1 MAEAQK
7 SKRGEM
13 MKKFLARTLMLIG
26 AWVVVMAIVGVITTL
41 MSQESLPERIVLEID
56 FEREFAE
63 YIPADPLASVLMERT
78 ASVRDIVD
86 ALHQAASDERIL
98 ALVARA
104 GNTRM
109 GLAEIQEVR
118 DAVSTFRESGK
129 PTIAYA
135 ETFGEFGPGNG
146 AYYLATAFDR
156 IYLQP
161 SGDIGLTGLMAEST
175 FVSGTLE
182 KLGLSPRM
190 DHRYEYKNALNMF
203 TEKKY
208 TQPHREAL
216 LQIIESQFGQIV
228 QGIAAGRGLE
238 VEAVRTLVDRGP
250 FLGAQALTE
259 NLVDG
264 LAYRDEVRAGI
275 DTDLGE
281 EAERVGLFTYLR
293 QMGRPHSAGEAIALI
308 YGVGGVQRGKSEYS
322 AALSGPTMG
331 ADSVSAAFRDAVQDD
346 TVRAILFRVDS
357 PGGSYVA
364 SDTIWRE
371 TVRAKAAGKPVIVSM
386 GNVAGSG
393 GYFVAAAAD
402 KIVAQPGTITGS
414 IGVFGGKLLTAELME
429 KIGISSDEVHTSTN
443 ATMWSSALDY
453 TPQQWRRIT
462 AWLDHVYEDF
472 THKVAQGRGLTQ
484 GEVHAV
490 AKGRIWTGEDAKDIG
505 LIDELGGFPL
515 ALSLAKQAAGIAAD
529 TPVQLKL
536 FPAQKTLLET
546 VLSHLQ
552 GREDAA
558 ASPTAAALRQVMQA
572 VRPVIQMGQRLG
584 LWSEPGVL
592 TMPYWE
598 TAW

>member
-1 MAEAQK
+1 
-7 SKRGEM
+7 

-63 YIPADPLASVLMERT
+63 YIPTDPLASVLMEQT

-86 ALHQAASDERIL
+86 ALQQAATDERVL
-98 ALVARA
+98 ALVART
-104 GNTRM
+104 GTPRM

-118 DAVSTFRESGK
+118 DAVMAFRNSGK
-129 PTIAYA
+129 PAIAYA

-146 AYYLATAFDR
+146 AYYLAAAFDR

-161 SGDIGLTGLMAEST
+161 SGDIGLTGLMAESA

-208 TQPHREAL
+208 TQPHREAI

-228 QGIAAGRGLE
+228 QGIAAGRDLE
-238 VEAVRTLVDRGP
+238 ADVVRTLVDRGP
-250 FLGAQALTE
+250 FLGKQALAE

-264 LAYRDEVRAGI
+264 LAYRDEVRAII
-275 DTDLGE
+275 DDDLGE
-281 EAERVGLFTYLR
+281 EVERVSLFTYLR
-293 QMGRPHSAGEAIALI
+293 QMGRPHNEGEAIALI
-308 YGVGGVQRGKSEYS
+308 YGVGGVHRGKSEYS

-331 ADSVSAAFRDAVQDD
+331 SDSVSAAFRSAVQDD
-346 TVRAILFRVDS
+346 TVKAILFRVDS

-371 TVRAKAAGKPVIVSM
+371 TVRAKEAGKPVIVSM

-414 IGVFGGKLLTAELME
+414 IGVVGGKMLTAELME

-443 ATMWSSALDY
+443 ATMWSSSLDY
-453 TPQQWRRIT
+453 TPQQWQRIT
-462 AWLDHVYEDF
+462 TWLDHVYADF
-472 THKVAQGRGLTQ
+472 TQKVAQGRGLTQ
-484 GEVHAV
+484 EQVHAV

-505 LIDELGGFPL
+505 LVDELGGFPT
-515 ALSLAKQAAGIAAD
+515 ALRLAKQAAGIEAD
-529 TPVQLKL
+529 APVQVKL
-536 FPAQKTLLET
+536 FPEQKTLVDT
-546 VLSHLQ
+546 VLARLQ

-558 ASPTAAALRQVMQA
+558 AEASPTAVALRQVMQA

-592 TMPYWE
+592 TMPHWE

>member
-1 MAEAQK
+1 
-7 SKRGEM
+7 

-63 YIPADPLASVLMERT
+63 YIPTDPLASVLMEQT
-78 ASVRDIVD
+78 VSVRDIVD
-86 ALHQAASDERIL
+86 ALQQAATDERVL
-98 ALVARA
+98 ALVART
-104 GNTRM
+104 GTPRM

-118 DAVSTFRESGK
+118 DAVMAFRNSGK
-129 PTIAYA
+129 PTVAYA

-146 AYYLATAFDR
+146 AYYLAAAFDR

-161 SGDIGLTGLMAEST
+161 SGDIGLTGLMAESA

-208 TQPHREAL
+208 TQPHREAI

-228 QGIAAGRGLE
+228 QGIAAGRDLE
-238 VEAVRTLVDRGP
+238 ADVVRTLVDRGP
-250 FLGAQALTE
+250 FLGKQALAE

-264 LAYRDEVRAGI
+264 LAYRDEVQAII
-275 DTDLGE
+275 DDDLGE
-281 EAERVGLFTYLR
+281 EAERVSLFTYLR
-293 QMGRPHSAGEAIALI
+293 QMGRPYGEGEAIALI
-308 YGVGGVQRGKSEYS
+308 YGVGGVHRGKSEYS

-331 ADSVSAAFRDAVQDD
+331 SDSVSAAFRSAVQDD
-346 TVRAILFRVDS
+346 TVKAILFRVDS

-371 TVRAKAAGKPVIVSM
+371 TVRAKEAGKPVIVSM

-414 IGVFGGKLLTAELME
+414 IGVVGGKMLTAELME

-443 ATMWSSALDY
+443 ATMWSSSLDY
-453 TPQQWRRIT
+453 TPQQWQRIT
-462 AWLDHVYEDF
+462 VWLDHVYADF
-472 THKVAQGRGLTQ
+472 TQKVAEGRGLTQ
-484 GEVHAV
+484 EQVHAV
-490 AKGRIWTGEDAKDIG
+490 AKGRIWTGEDAKGIG
-505 LIDELGGFPL
+505 LVDELGGFPV
-515 ALSLAKQAAGIAAD
+515 ALRLAKQAAEIEED
-529 TPVQLKL
+529 VPVQVKL
-536 FPAQKTLLET
+536 FPEQKTLVDT
-546 VLSHLQ
+546 VLSRLQ

-558 ASPTAAALRQVMQA
+558 ASPTTVALRQVMQA

-592 TMPYWE
+592 TMPHWE

>member
-1 MAEAQK
+1 
-7 SKRGEM
+7 

-63 YIPADPLASVLMERT
+63 YIPTDPLASVLMEQT
-78 ASVRDIVD
+78 VSVRDIVD
-86 ALHQAASDERIL
+86 ALQQAATDERVL
-98 ALVARA
+98 ALVART
-104 GNTRM
+104 GTPRM

-118 DAVSTFRESGK
+118 DAVMAFRNSGK
-129 PTIAYA
+129 PAIAYA

-146 AYYLATAFDR
+146 AYYLAAAFDR

-161 SGDIGLTGLMAEST
+161 SGDIGLTGLMAESA

-208 TQPHREAL
+208 TQPHREAI

-228 QGIAAGRGLE
+228 QGIAAGRDLE
-238 VEAVRTLVDRGP
+238 ADVVRTLVDRGP
-250 FLGAQALTE
+250 FLGKQALAE

-264 LAYRDEVRAGI
+264 LAYRDEVQAI
-275 DTDLGE
+275 IEDDLGE
-281 EAERVGLFTYLR
+281 EAERVSLFTYLR
-293 QMGRPHSAGEAIALI
+293 QMGRPHNEGEAIALI
-308 YGVGGVQRGKSEYS
+308 YGVGGVHRGKSEYS

-331 ADSVSAAFRDAVQDD
+331 SDSVSAAFRSAVQDD
-346 TVRAILFRVDS
+346 TVKAILFRVDS

-371 TVRAKAAGKPVIVSM
+371 TVRAKEAGKPVIVSM

-414 IGVFGGKLLTAELME
+414 IGVVGGKMLTAELME

-443 ATMWSSALDY
+443 ATMWSSSLDY
-453 TPQQWRRIT
+453 TPQQWQRIT
-462 AWLDHVYEDF
+462 TWLDHVYADF
-472 THKVAQGRGLTQ
+472 TQKVAQGRGLTQ
-484 GEVHAV
+484 EQVHAV

-505 LIDELGGFPL
+505 LVDELGGFPT
-515 ALSLAKQAAGIAAD
+515 ALRLAKQAAGIEAD
-529 TPVQLKL
+529 APVQVKL
-536 FPAQKTLLET
+536 FPEQKTLVDTL
-546 VLSHLQ
+546 LARLQ

-558 ASPTAAALRQVMQA
+558 AEASPTAVALRQVMQA

-592 TMPYWE
+592 TMPHWE

>member
-1 MAEAQK
+1 
-7 SKRGEM
+7 

-26 AWVVVMAIVGVITTL
+26 AWVVVMAIVGAIATL
-41 MSQESLPERIVLEID
+41 LSQEELPERIVLEID

-63 YIPADPLASVLMERT
+63 YIPTDPLAGILMEQT
-78 ASVRDIVD
+78 VSVRDIVD
-86 ALHQAASDERIL
+86 ALHQAATDERVL
-98 ALVARA
+98 ALVART
-104 GNTRM
+104 GTPQM
-109 GLAEIQEVR
+109 GLAEIQEIR
-118 DAVSTFRESGK
+118 DAVLAFRNSGK
-129 PTIAYA
+129 PAIAYA

-161 SGDIGLTGLMAEST
+161 SGDIGLTGLMAESA

-182 KLGLSPRM
+182 KLGLRPRM

-208 TQPHREAL
+208 TQPHREAI

-228 QGIAAGRGLE
+228 QGIAAGRNLE

-250 FLGAQALTE
+250 FLGAQALAE

-264 LAYRDEVRAGI
+264 LAYRDEVRALI
-275 DTDLGE
+275 DADLGE
-281 EAERVGLFTYLR
+281 EAEMVGLFPYLR
-293 QMGRPHSAGEAIALI
+293 QMGRPHNEGEAIALI
-308 YGVGGVQRGKSEYS
+308 YGVGGVHRGKSEYS

-331 ADSVSAAFRDAVQDD
+331 SDSVSAAFRSAVQDD
-346 TVRAILFRVDS
+346 TVKAILFRVDS

-371 TVRAKAAGKPVIVSM
+371 TVRAKEAGKPVIVSM

-414 IGVFGGKLLTAELME
+414 IGVVGGKMLTAELME

-443 ATMWSSALDY
+443 ATMWSSSLDY
-453 TPQQWRRIT
+453 TPQQWQQIT
-462 AWLDHVYEDF
+462 AWLDHVYVDF
-472 THKVAQGRGLTQ
+472 TQKVAQGRGLTQ
-484 GEVHAV
+484 EQVHAV

-505 LIDELGGFPL
+505 LVDELGGFPV
-515 ALSLAKQAAGIAAD
+515 ALHLAKQAAGIEEDA
-529 TPVQLKL
+529 PVQVKL
-536 FPAQKTLLET
+536 FPEQRTLVDT
-546 VLSHLQ
+546 VLSRLQ
-552 GREDAA
+552 GREEAA
-558 ASPTAAALRQVMQA
+558 ASPTAVALRRVMQA
-572 VRPVIQMGQRLG
+572 VQPVIEMGQRLG

-592 TMPYWE
+592 TMPHWE
-598 TAW
+598 TTW

>member
-1 MAEAQK
+1 
-7 SKRGEM
+7 

-26 AWVVVMAIVGVITTL
+26 AWVVVMAIVGAIATL
-41 MSQESLPERIVLEID
+41 MSQEDLPERIVLEID

-63 YIPADPLASVLMERT
+63 YIPTDPLASVLMEQT
-78 ASVRDIVD
+78 VSVRDIVD
-86 ALHQAASDERIL
+86 ALHQATTDERVL
-98 ALVARA
+98 ALVART
-104 GNTRM
+104 GTPRM

-118 DAVSTFRESGK
+118 DAILAFRNSGK
-129 PTIAYA
+129 PAIAYA

-146 AYYLATAFDR
+146 AYYLAAAFDR

-161 SGDIGLTGLMAEST
+161 SGDIGLTGLMAESA

-182 KLGLSPRM
+182 KLGISPRM

-208 TQPHREAL
+208 TQPHREAT

-228 QGIAAGRGLE
+228 QGVAAGRGLE
-238 VEAVRTLVDRGP
+238 ADAVRTLVDRGP
-250 FLGAQALTE
+250 FLGKQALAE

-264 LAYRDEVRAGI
+264 LAYRDEVQAVI
-275 DTDLGE
+275 DDDLGE
-281 EAERVGLFTYLR
+281 EAERVSLFTYLR
-293 QMGRPHSAGEAIALI
+293 QTGRPHNEGEAIALI
-308 YGVGGVQRGKSEYS
+308 YGVGGVHRGKSEYS

-331 ADSVSAAFRDAVQDD
+331 ADSVSAAFRSAVQDD
-346 TVRAILFRVDS
+346 TVKAILFRVDS

-371 TVRAKAAGKPVIVSM
+371 TVRAKEAGKPVIVSM

-393 GYFVAAAAD
+393 GYFVAMAAD

-414 IGVFGGKLLTAELME
+414 IGVVGGKMLTAELME

-443 ATMWSSALDY
+443 ATMWSSSLDY
-453 TPQQWRRIT
+453 TPQQWQRIT
-462 AWLDHVYEDF
+462 TWLDHVYADF
-472 THKVAQGRGLTQ
+472 TQKVAQGRELTQ
-484 GEVHAV
+484 EQVHAV
-490 AKGRIWTGEDAKDIG
+490 AKGRIWTGKDAKDIG
-505 LIDELGGFPL
+505 LVDELGGFPV
-515 ALSLAKQAAGIAAD
+515 ALRLAKQAAGIEEDA
-529 TPVQLKL
+529 PVQVKL
-536 FPAQKTLLET
+536 FPEQKTLIDT
-546 VLSHLQ
+546 VLSRLQ
-552 GREDAA
+552 GREDATA
-558 ASPTAAALRQVMQA
+558 EASPTAVALRQVMQA

-592 TMPYWE
+592 TMPHWE

>member
-1 MAEAQK
+1 
-7 SKRGEM
+7 

-26 AWVVVMAIVGVITTL
+26 AWVVVMAIVGAIATL
-41 MSQESLPERIVLEID
+41 MTQEELPERIVLEID

-63 YIPADPLASVLMERT
+63 YIPTDPLAGILMEQT
-78 ASVRDIVD
+78 VSVRDIVD
-86 ALHQAASDERIL
+86 ALHQAATDERVL
-98 ALVARA
+98 ALVART
-104 GNTRM
+104 GTPRM

-118 DAVSTFRESGK
+118 DAVMAFRNSGK
-129 PTIAYA
+129 PAVAYA

-146 AYYLATAFDR
+146 AYYLAAAFDR

-161 SGDIGLTGLMAEST
+161 SGDIGLTGLMAESA

-208 TQPHREAL
+208 TQPHREAI

-228 QGIAAGRGLE
+228 QGIAAGRSLE
-238 VEAVRTLVDRGP
+238 AAAVRALVDRGP
-250 FLGAQALTE
+250 FLGAQALAE

-264 LAYRDEVRAGI
+264 LAYRDEVQAII
-275 DTDLGE
+275 DNDLGE
-281 EAERVGLFTYLR
+281 EAEHVSVFTYLR
-293 QMGRPHSAGEAIALI
+293 QMGRPHNEGEAIALI
-308 YGVGGVQRGKSEYS
+308 YGVGGVHRGKSEYS

-331 ADSVSAAFRDAVQDD
+331 SDSVSAAFRSAVQDD
-346 TVRAILFRVDS
+346 TVKAILFRVDS

-371 TVRAKAAGKPVIVSM
+371 TVRAKEAGKPVIVSM

-414 IGVFGGKLLTAELME
+414 IGVVGGKMLTAELME

-443 ATMWSSALDY
+443 ATMWSSSLDY
-453 TPQQWRRIT
+453 TPRQWQLIT
-462 AWLDHVYEDF
+462 TWLDHVYADF
-472 THKVAQGRGLTQ
+472 TQKVAQGRGLTQ
-484 GEVHAV
+484 EQVHAV

-505 LIDELGGFPL
+505 LVDELGGFPA
-515 ALSLAKQAAGIAAD
+515 ALRLAKQAAGIAEDA
-529 TPVQLKL
+529 PVQVKL
-536 FPAQKTLLET
+536 FPEQQTLVDTLL
-546 VLSHLQ
+546 SRLQ
-552 GREDAA
+552 GREEAA
-558 ASPTAAALRQVMQA
+558 ASPTTVALRQVMQA
-572 VRPVIQMGQRLG
+572 VQPVIRMGQRLG

-598 TAW
+598 TAR

>member
-1 MAEAQK
+1 
-7 SKRGEM
+7 

-26 AWVVVMAIVGVITTL
+26 AWVVVMAIVGAITTL

-63 YIPADPLASVLMERT
+63 YVPDDPLASILMEQT
-78 ASVRDIVD
+78 TSARDIVD
-86 ALHQAASDERIL
+86 ALQQAATDERVL

-104 GNTRM
+104 GTPRM

-118 DAVSTFRESGK
+118 DAVLAFRESGK

-146 AYYLATAFDR
+146 AYYLAAAFDR

-161 SGDIGLTGLMAEST
+161 SGDIGLTGLMAESS

-182 KLGLSPRM
+182 KLGIAPRM

-208 TQPHREAL
+208 TQPHREAI
-216 LQIIESQFGQIV
+216 LQIIESQFGQVV
-228 QGIAAGRGLE
+228 QGIAVGRGLE
-238 VEAVRTLVDRGP
+238 VDAVRALVDRGP
-250 FLGAQALTE
+250 FLGDQALTE

-264 LAYRDEVRAGI
+264 LAYRDEVQAVI
-275 DTDLGE
+275 EATIGE
-281 EAERVGLFTYLR
+281 EAERVGLFSYLR
-293 QMGRPHSAGEAIALI
+293 QMGRPHNEGETIALI
-308 YGVGGVQRGKSEYS
+308 YGVGGVQRGKSEYG

-331 ADSVSAAFRDAVQDD
+331 SDSVSAAFRDAVQDD
-346 TVRAILFRVDS
+346 AVKAILFRVDS

-371 TVRAKAAGKPVIVSM
+371 TVRAKEAGKPVIVSM

-414 IGVFGGKLLTAELME
+414 IGVLGGKMLTAELME
-429 KIGISSDEVHTSTN
+429 KIGISSDEVHTSAN
-443 ATMWSSALDY
+443 ATIWSSSLDY
-453 TPQQWRRIT
+453 TPQQWERIT
-462 AWLDHVYEDF
+462 TWLDHVYADF
-472 THKVAQGRGLTQ
+472 TQKVAEGRGLTQ
-484 GEVHAV
+484 EQVHAV
-490 AKGRIWTGEDAKDIG
+490 AKGRIWTGEDAKGIG
-505 LIDELGGFPL
+505 LVDELGGFPV
-515 ALSLAKQAAGIAAD
+515 ALRLAKQAAGIEED
-529 TPVQLKL
+529 VPVQVKL
-536 FPAQKTLLET
+536 FPEQKTLVET
-546 VLSHLQ
+546 VLARLQ

-558 ASPTAAALRQVMQA
+558 ASPTAVALRQVMQA

-592 TMPYWE
+592 TMPHWE

>member
-1 MAEAQK
+1 
-7 SKRGEM
+7 

-26 AWVVVMAIVGVITTL
+26 AWVVVMAIVGAITTL

-63 YIPADPLASVLMERT
+63 YVPDDPLASILMEQT
-78 ASVRDIVD
+78 ASARDIVD
-86 ALHQAASDERIL
+86 ALQQAATDERVL

-104 GNTRM
+104 GTPRM

-118 DAVSTFRESGK
+118 DAVLAFRESGK

-146 AYYLATAFDR
+146 AYYLAAAFDR

-161 SGDIGLTGLMAEST
+161 SGDIGLTGLMAESS

-182 KLGLSPRM
+182 KLGIAPRM

-208 TQPHREAL
+208 TQPHREAI
-216 LQIIESQFGQIV
+216 LQIIESQFGQVV
-228 QGIAAGRGLE
+228 QGIAVGRGLE
-238 VEAVRTLVDRGP
+238 VDAVRALVDRGP
-250 FLGAQALTE
+250 FLGDQALTE

-264 LAYRDEVRAGI
+264 LAYRDEVQVVIEA
-275 DTDLGE
+275 TLGE
-281 EAERVGLFTYLR
+281 EAERVGLFSYLR
-293 QMGRPHSAGEAIALI
+293 QMGRPHNEGETIALI
-308 YGVGGVQRGKSEYS
+308 YGVGGVQRGKSEYG

-331 ADSVSAAFRDAVQDD
+331 SDSVSAAFRDAVQDD
-346 TVRAILFRVDS
+346 AVKAILFRVDS

-371 TVRAKAAGKPVIVSM
+371 TVRAKEAGKPVIVSM

-414 IGVFGGKLLTAELME
+414 IGVLGGKMLTAELME
-429 KIGISSDEVHTSTN
+429 KIGISSDEVHTSAN
-443 ATMWSSALDY
+443 ATMWSSSLDY
-453 TPQQWRRIT
+453 TPQQWERIT
-462 AWLDHVYEDF
+462 TWLDHVYADF
-472 THKVAQGRGLTQ
+472 TQKVAEGRGLTQ
-484 GEVHAV
+484 EQVHAV
-490 AKGRIWTGEDAKDIG
+490 AKGRIWTGEDARGIG
-505 LIDELGGFPL
+505 LVDELGGFPV
-515 ALSLAKQAAGIAAD
+515 ALRLAKQAAGIEED
-529 TPVQLKL
+529 VPVQVKL
-536 FPAQKTLLET
+536 FPEQKTLVET
-546 VLSHLQ
+546 VLARLQ

-558 ASPTAAALRQVMQA
+558 ASPTAVALRQVMQA

-592 TMPYWE
+592 TMPHWE

>member
-1 MAEAQK
+1 
-7 SKRGEM
+7 

-26 AWVVVMAIVGVITTL
+26 AWVVVMAIVGTVATL
-41 MSQESLPERIVLEID
+41 MSEESLPERIVLEID

-63 YIPADPLASVLMERT
+63 HIPTDPLAGILMEQT
-78 ASVRDIVD
+78 VSVRDIVD
-86 ALHQAASDERIL
+86 ALQRAAGDERVL
-98 ALVARA
+98 ALVART
-104 GNTRM
+104 GTPRM

-118 DAVSTFRESGK
+118 DAVLAFRNSGK
-129 PTIAYA
+129 PAVAYA

-146 AYYLATAFDR
+146 AYYLAAAFDR

-182 KLGLSPRM
+182 KLGISPRM

-216 LQIIESQFGQIV
+216 LQIIASQFGQIV

-238 VEAVRTLVDRGP
+238 VEAVRALVDRGP
-250 FLGAQALTE
+250 FLGRQALAE

-264 LAYRDEVRAGI
+264 LAYRDEVQDRI
-275 DTDLGE
+275 DDDLEG
-281 EAERVGLFTYLR
+281 EAERVNVFTYLR
-293 QMGRPHSAGEAIALI
+293 QIGRPHHEGEAIALI

-331 ADSVSAAFRDAVQDD
+331 ADSVSAAFRTAVQDD
-346 TVRAILFRVDS
+346 TVKAILFRVDS

-414 IGVFGGKLLTAELME
+414 IGVVGGKLLTSALMD
-429 KIGISSDEVHTSTN
+429 KLGISSDEVHTSTN
-443 ATMWSSALDY
+443 ATMWSSSLDY
-453 TPQQWRRIT
+453 TPQQWQQIT

-472 THKVAQGRGLTQ
+472 TQKVAQGRGLTQ
-484 GEVHAV
+484 EQVHAV
-490 AKGRIWTGEDAKDIG
+490 ARGRIWTGEDAKDIG
-505 LIDELGGFPL
+505 LVDELGGFPV
-515 ALSLAKQAAGIAAD
+515 ALRLAKQAAGIEAD
-529 TPVQLKL
+529 APVQVKL
-536 FPAQKTLLET
+536 FPEQKTLVDT
-546 VLSHLQ
+546 VLSRLQ
-552 GREDAA
+552 GREDTE
-558 ASPTAAALRQVMQA
+558 ASPTAVALRQVMQA
-572 VRPVIQMGQRLG
+572 VRPVAQMGQRLG

-592 TMPYWE
+592 TMPQWE

>member
-1 MAEAQK
+1 
-7 SKRGEM
+7 
-13 MKKFLARTLMLIG
+13 MKKFLGRTLMLIG
-26 AWVVVMAIVGVITTL
+26 AWVVVMAIVGAIATL

-63 YIPADPLASVLMERT
+63 YIPTDPLASVLMEQT
-78 ASVRDIVD
+78 VSVRDIVD
-86 ALHQAASDERIL
+86 ALQQAATDERVL

-104 GNTRM
+104 GTPRM

-118 DAVSTFRESGK
+118 DAAMTFRESGK

-146 AYYLATAFDR
+146 AYYLATAFER

-161 SGDIGLTGLMAEST
+161 SGDIGLTGLMAESA

-190 DHRYEYKNALNMF
+190 DHRHEYKNALNMF

-208 TQPHREAL
+208 TQPHREAI

-238 VEAVRTLVDRGP
+238 ADAVRSLVDRGP
-250 FLGAQALTE
+250 FLGAQALAE
-259 NLVDG
+259 NLIDG
-264 LAYRDEVRAGI
+264 LAYRDEVQAI
-275 DTDLGE
+275 IEDDLGE
-281 EAERVGLFTYLR
+281 GAERVGLLTYLR
-293 QMGRPHSAGEAIALI
+293 QMGRPHNEGEAIALI
-308 YGVGGVQRGKSEYS
+308 YGVGRVHRGKSEYS

-331 ADSVSAAFRDAVQDD
+331 ADSVSAAFRSAMQDD
-346 TVRAILFRVDS
+346 TVKAILFRVDS

-371 TVRAKAAGKPVIVSM
+371 TVQAKKAGKPVIVSM

-414 IGVFGGKLLTAELME
+414 IGVVGGKMLTAELME

-443 ATMWSSALDY
+443 ATLWSSALDY
-453 TPQQWRRIT
+453 TPQQWQRIT
-462 AWLDHVYEDF
+462 VWLDHVYADF
-472 THKVAQGRGLTQ
+472 TQKVAQGRGLTQ
-484 GEVHAV
+484 EQVHAV
-490 AKGRIWTGEDAKDIG
+490 AKGRIWTGEDARGIG
-505 LIDELGGFPL
+505 LVDELGGFPV
-515 ALSLAKQAAGIAAD
+515 ALRLAKQAVGIAAD
-529 TPVQLKL
+529 APVQVKL
-536 FPAQKTLLET
+536 FPEQKTLVET
-546 VLSHLQ
+546 VLSRLQ

-558 ASPTAAALRQVMQA
+558 ASPTAAALRQVMHS
-572 VRPVIQMGQRLG
+572 VRPVIQMGRRLG

-592 TMPYWE
+592 TMPHWE

>member
-1 MAEAQK
+1 
-7 SKRGEM
+7 

-26 AWVVVMAIVGVITTL
+26 AWVVVMAIVGAIATL

-63 YIPADPLASVLMERT
+63 YTPTDPLASVLMEQT
-78 ASVRDIVD
+78 VSVRDIVD
-86 ALHQAASDERIL
+86 ALQQAATDERVL
-98 ALVARA
+98 ALVART
-104 GNTRM
+104 GTPRM

-118 DAVSTFRESGK
+118 DAVRAFRKSGK
-129 PTIAYA
+129 PTVAYA

-146 AYYLATAFDR
+146 AYYLAAAFDR

-161 SGDIGLTGLMAEST
+161 SGDIGLTGLMAESA

-182 KLGLSPRM
+182 KLGISPRM

-208 TQPHREAL
+208 TQPHREAT

-238 VEAVRTLVDRGP
+238 VDAVRALVDRGP
-250 FLGAQALTE
+250 FLGAQALAE

-264 LAYRDEVRAGI
+264 LVYRDEVRAII
-275 DTDLGE
+275 DDLGE
-281 EAERVGLFTYLR
+281 EAERVSLFTYLR
-293 QMGRPHSAGEAIALI
+293 QMGRPHNEGEAIALI
-308 YGVGGVQRGKSEYS
+308 YGVGRVHRGKSEYS

-331 ADSVSAAFRDAVQDD
+331 SDSVSAAFRDAVQDD
-346 TVRAILFRVDS
+346 TVKAILFRVDS

-371 TVRAKAAGKPVIVSM
+371 TVQAKEAGKPVIVSM

-414 IGVFGGKLLTAELME
+414 IGVVGGKLLTSKLME
-429 KIGISSDEVHTSTN
+429 NLGISSDEVHTSTN
-443 ATMWSSALDY
+443 ATMWSSSLDY
-453 TPQQWRRIT
+453 TPQQWQRIT
-462 AWLDHVYEDF
+462 AWLDHVYVDF
-472 THKVAQGRGLTQ
+472 TQKVAQGRGLTQ
-484 GEVHAV
+484 EQVHAV
-490 AKGRIWTGEDAKDIG
+490 AKGRIWTGEDAKGIG
-505 LIDELGGFPL
+505 LVDELGGFPV
-515 ALSLAKQAAGIAAD
+515 ALRLAKQAAGIEAD
-529 TPVQLKL
+529 APVQIKL
-536 FPAQKTLLET
+536 FPEQKTLVET
-546 VLSHLQ
+546 VLSRLQ

-558 ASPTAAALRQVMQA
+558 AEVSPTAVALRQVMHT
-572 VRPVIQMGQRLG
+572 VRPAIQMGQRLG

-592 TMPYWE
+592 TMPHWE

>member
-1 MAEAQK
+1 
-7 SKRGEM
+7 

-26 AWVVVMAIVGVITTL
+26 AWVVIMAIVGAIATL
-41 MSQESLPERIVLEID
+41 MSQEGLPERIVLEID

-63 YIPADPLASVLMERT
+63 YIPTDPLASVLMEQT
-78 ASVRDIVD
+78 VSVRDIVD
-86 ALHQAASDERIL
+86 ALHQAATDERVL
-98 ALVARA
+98 ALVART
-104 GNTRM
+104 GTPRM

-118 DAVSTFRESGK
+118 DAVMAFRKSGK
-129 PTIAYA
+129 PTVAYA

-146 AYYLATAFDR
+146 AYYLAAAFDR

-161 SGDIGLTGLMAEST
+161 SGDIGLTGLMVESA

-216 LQIIESQFGQIV
+216 LRIIESQFGQIV
-228 QGIAAGRGLE
+228 RGIAAGRGLE
-238 VEAVRTLVDRGP
+238 ADVVRTLVDRGP
-250 FLGAQALTE
+250 FLGKQALAE

-264 LAYRDEVRAGI
+264 LAYRDEVQVVI
-275 DTDLGE
+275 DDDLGE
-281 EAERVGLFTYLR
+281 EAERVSLFTYLR
-293 QMGRPHSAGEAIALI
+293 QMGRPHNEGAAIALI
-308 YGVGGVQRGKSEYS
+308 YGVGGVHRGKSEYS

-331 ADSVSAAFRDAVQDD
+331 SDSVSAAFRSAVQDD
-346 TVRAILFRVDS
+346 TVKAILFRVDS

-371 TVRAKAAGKPVIVSM
+371 TVRAKEAGKPVIVSM

-393 GYFVAAAAD
+393 GYFVAVAAD

-414 IGVFGGKLLTAELME
+414 IGVVGGKMLTAELME

-443 ATMWSSALDY
+443 ATMWSSSLDY
-453 TPQQWRRIT
+453 TPQQWQRIT
-462 AWLDHVYEDF
+462 TWLDQVYADF
-472 THKVAQGRGLTQ
+472 TQKVAQGRGLTQ
-484 GEVHAV
+484 EQVHAV

-505 LIDELGGFPL
+505 LVDELGGFPTSLRL
-515 ALSLAKQAAGIAAD
+515 ARQAAGIEAD
-529 TPVQLKL
+529 APVQVKL
-536 FPAQKTLLET
+536 FPEQKTLVDT
-546 VLSHLQ
+546 VLARLQ

-558 ASPTAAALRQVMQA
+558 AEASPTAAALRQVMQA
-572 VRPVIQMGQRLG
+572 VRPVIRMGQRLG

>member
-1 MAEAQK
+1 
-7 SKRGEM
+7 
-13 MKKFLARTLMLIG
+13 MKKFLGRTLMLIG
-26 AWVVVMAIVGVITTL
+26 AWVVVMAIVGTIATL
-41 MSQESLPERIVLEID
+41 MSQEELPERIVLEID

-63 YIPADPLASVLMERT
+63 YVPTDPLASVLMEQT
-78 ASVRDIVD
+78 VSVRDIVD
-86 ALHQAASDERIL
+86 ALHQAATDERVL
-98 ALVARA
+98 ALVART
-104 GNTRM
+104 GTPRM

-118 DAVSTFRESGK
+118 DAVTAFRESGK
-129 PTIAYA
+129 PTVAYA

-161 SGDIGLTGLMAEST
+161 SGDIGLTGLTAEST

-182 KLGLSPRM
+182 KLGISPRM

-208 TQPHREAL
+208 TQPHREAT

-228 QGIAAGRGLE
+228 QGIAAGRALE
-238 VEAVRTLVDRGP
+238 VDAVRTLVDRGP
-250 FLGAQALTE
+250 FLGKQALAE

-264 LAYRDEVRAGI
+264 LAYRDEVQAVI
-275 DTDLGE
+275 NDDLGE
-281 EAERVGLFTYLR
+281 EAERVSVFAYLR
-293 QMGRPHSAGEAIALI
+293 RMGRPHNKGEAIALI
-308 YGVGGVQRGKSEYS
+308 YGVGGVHRGKSEYS

-331 ADSVSAAFRDAVQDD
+331 SDSVSAAFRDAVQDD
-346 TVRAILFRVDS
+346 TVKAILFRVDS

-371 TVRAKAAGKPVIVSM
+371 TVRAKEAGKPVIVSM

-414 IGVFGGKLLTAELME
+414 IGVVGGKMLTAELME
-429 KIGISSDEVHTSTN
+429 KIGLSSDEVHTSTN
-443 ATMWSSALDY
+443 ATMWSSSLDY
-453 TPQQWRRIT
+453 TPQQWQQIT
-462 AWLDHVYEDF
+462 TWLDHVYADF
-472 THKVAQGRGLTQ
+472 TQKVAQGRGLTQ
-484 GEVHAV
+484 EQVHAV

-505 LIDELGGFPL
+505 LVDELGGFPA
-515 ALSLAKQAAGIAAD
+515 ALRLAKQAAGIETDA
-529 TPVQLKL
+529 PVQVKL
-536 FPAQKTLLET
+536 FPEQKTLVDT
-546 VLSHLQ
+546 VLARLQ

-558 ASPTAAALRQVMQA
+558 AEASPTAAALRQVMQA

-592 TMPYWE
+592 TMPHWE

>member
-1 MAEAQK
+1 
-7 SKRGEM
+7 

-63 YIPADPLASVLMERT
+63 YVPTDPLASVLMEQT
-78 ASVRDIVD
+78 VSVRDIVD
-86 ALHQAASDERIL
+86 ALQQAATDERVL
-98 ALVARA
+98 ALVART
-104 GNTRM
+104 GTPRM

-118 DAVSTFRESGK
+118 DAVMAFRNSGK
-129 PTIAYA
+129 PAIAYA

-161 SGDIGLTGLMAEST
+161 SGDIGLTGLMAESA

-208 TQPHREAL
+208 TQPHREAI

-228 QGIAAGRGLE
+228 QGIAAGRDLE
-238 VEAVRTLVDRGP
+238 ADVVRTLVDRGP
-250 FLGAQALTE
+250 FLGKQALAE

-264 LAYRDEVRAGI
+264 LAYRDEVQAII
-275 DTDLGE
+275 DDDLGE
-281 EAERVGLFTYLR
+281 EAERVSLFTYLR
-293 QMGRPHSAGEAIALI
+293 QMGRPHNEGEAIALI
-308 YGVGGVQRGKSEYS
+308 YGVGGVHRGKSEYS

-331 ADSVSAAFRDAVQDD
+331 SDSVAAAFRSAVQDD
-346 TVRAILFRVDS
+346 TVKAILFRVDS

-371 TVRAKAAGKPVIVSM
+371 TVRAKEAGKPVIVSM

-414 IGVFGGKLLTAELME
+414 IGVVGGKMLTAELME

-443 ATMWSSALDY
+443 ATMWSSSLDY
-453 TPQQWRRIT
+453 TPQQWQRIT
-462 AWLDHVYEDF
+462 TWLDHVYADF
-472 THKVAQGRGLTQ
+472 TQKVAQGRGLTQ
-484 GEVHAV
+484 EQVHAV

-505 LIDELGGFPL
+505 LVDELGGFPIALRL
-515 ALSLAKQAAGIAAD
+515 ARQAAGIEAD
-529 TPVQLKL
+529 APVQVKL
-536 FPAQKTLLET
+536 FPEQKTLVDT
-546 VLSHLQ
+546 VLARLQ

-558 ASPTAAALRQVMQA
+558 AEASPTVVALRQVMQA

-592 TMPYWE
+592 TMPHWE

>member
-1 MAEAQK
+1 
-7 SKRGEM
+7 

-26 AWVVVMAIVGVITTL
+26 AWVVVMAIVGAIATL
-41 MSQESLPERIVLEID
+41 LSQEELPERIVLEID

-63 YIPADPLASVLMERT
+63 YIPTDPLAGILMEQT
-78 ASVRDIVD
+78 VSVRDIVD
-86 ALHQAASDERIL
+86 ALHQAATDERVM
-98 ALVARA
+98 ALVART
-104 GNTRM
+104 GTPQM
-109 GLAEIQEVR
+109 GLAEIQEIR
-118 DAVSTFRESGK
+118 DAVLAFRESGK
-129 PTIAYA
+129 PAIAYA

-161 SGDIGLTGLMAEST
+161 SGDIGLTGLMAESA

-208 TQPHREAL
+208 TQPHREAI

-228 QGIAAGRGLE
+228 QGIAAGRDLE

-250 FLGAQALTE
+250 FLGAQALAE

-264 LAYRDEVRAGI
+264 LAYRDEVRALI
-275 DTDLGE
+275 DADLGE
-281 EAERVGLFTYLR
+281 EAEMVGLFPYLR
-293 QMGRPHSAGEAIALI
+293 QMGRPHDEGEAIALI
-308 YGVGGVQRGKSEYS
+308 YGVGGVHRGKSEYS

-331 ADSVSAAFRDAVQDD
+331 SDSVSAAFRSAVQDD
-346 TVRAILFRVDS
+346 TVKAILFRVDS

-371 TVRAKAAGKPVIVSM
+371 TVRAKEAGKPVIVSM

-414 IGVFGGKLLTAELME
+414 IGVVGGKMLTAELME

-443 ATMWSSALDY
+443 ATMWSSSLDY
-453 TPQQWRRIT
+453 TPQQWQQIT
-462 AWLDHVYEDF
+462 AWLDHVYADF
-472 THKVAQGRGLTQ
+472 TQKVAQGRGLTQ
-484 GEVHAV
+484 EQVHAV

-505 LIDELGGFPL
+505 LVDELGGFPV
-515 ALSLAKQAAGIAAD
+515 ALRLAKQAAGIEEDA
-529 TPVQLKL
+529 PVQVKL
-536 FPAQKTLLET
+536 FPEQQTLVDT
-546 VLSHLQ
+546 VLSRLQ
-552 GREDAA
+552 GREEAA
-558 ASPTAAALRQVMQA
+558 ASPTAVALRQVVQA
-572 VRPVIQMGQRLG
+572 VQPVIQMGQRLG

-592 TMPYWE
+592 TMPHWE
-598 TAW
+598 TTW

>member
-1 MAEAQK
+1 
-7 SKRGEM
+7 

-26 AWVVVMAIVGVITTL
+26 AWVVVMAIVGAITTL

-63 YIPADPLASVLMERT
+63 YVPDDPLASILMEQT
-78 ASVRDIVD
+78 ASARDIVD
-86 ALHQAASDERIL
+86 ALQQAATDERVL

-104 GNTRM
+104 GTPRM

-118 DAVSTFRESGK
+118 DAVLAFRESGK
-129 PTIAYA
+129 PAIAYA

-146 AYYLATAFDR
+146 AYYLAAAFDR

-161 SGDIGLTGLMAEST
+161 SGDIGLTGLMAESS

-182 KLGLSPRM
+182 KLGIAPRM

-208 TQPHREAL
+208 TQPHREAI
-216 LQIIESQFGQIV
+216 LQIIESQFGQVV
-228 QGIAAGRGLE
+228 QGIAVGRGLE
-238 VEAVRTLVDRGP
+238 VDAVRALVDRGP
-250 FLGAQALTE
+250 FLGDQALTE

-264 LAYRDEVRAGI
+264 LAYRDEVQAVI
-275 DTDLGE
+275 EATLGE
-281 EAERVGLFTYLR
+281 EAERVGLFSYLR
-293 QMGRPHSAGEAIALI
+293 QMGRPHNEGETIALI
-308 YGVGGVQRGKSEYS
+308 YGVGGVQRGKSEYG

-331 ADSVSAAFRDAVQDD
+331 SDSVSAAFRDAVQDD
-346 TVRAILFRVDS
+346 AVKAILFRVDS

-371 TVRAKAAGKPVIVSM
+371 TVRAKEAGKPVIVSM

-414 IGVFGGKLLTAELME
+414 IGVLGGKMLTSELME
-429 KIGISSDEVHTSTN
+429 KIGISSDEVHTSAN
-443 ATMWSSALDY
+443 ATMWSSSLDY
-453 TPQQWRRIT
+453 TPQQWERIT
-462 AWLDHVYEDF
+462 TWLDHVYADF
-472 THKVAQGRGLTQ
+472 TQKVAEGRGLTQ
-484 GEVHAV
+484 EQVHAV
-490 AKGRIWTGEDAKDIG
+490 AKGRIWTGEDAKGIG
-505 LIDELGGFPL
+505 LVDELGGFPV
-515 ALSLAKQAAGIAAD
+515 ALRLAKQAAGIEED
-529 TPVQLKL
+529 VPVQVKL
-536 FPAQKTLLET
+536 FPEQKTLVET
-546 VLSHLQ
+546 VLARLQ

-558 ASPTAAALRQVMQA
+558 ASPTAVALRQVMQA

-592 TMPYWE
+592 TMPHWE

>member
-1 MAEAQK
+1 
-7 SKRGEM
+7 

-63 YIPADPLASVLMERT
+63 YIPTDPLASVLMEQT
-78 ASVRDIVD
+78 VSVRDIVD
-86 ALHQAASDERIL
+86 ALQQAATDERVL
-98 ALVARA
+98 ALVART
-104 GNTRM
+104 GTPRM

-118 DAVSTFRESGK
+118 DAVMAFRNSGK
-129 PTIAYA
+129 PTVAYA

-146 AYYLATAFDR
+146 AYYLAAAFDR

-161 SGDIGLTGLMAEST
+161 SGDIGLTGLMAESA

-208 TQPHREAL
+208 TQPHREAI

-228 QGIAAGRGLE
+228 QGIAAGRDLE
-238 VEAVRTLVDRGP
+238 ADVVRTLVDRGP
-250 FLGAQALTE
+250 FLGKQALAE

-264 LAYRDEVRAGI
+264 LAYRDEVQAII
-275 DTDLGE
+275 DDDLGE
-281 EAERVGLFTYLR
+281 EAERVSLFTYLR
-293 QMGRPHSAGEAIALI
+293 QMGRPYGEGEAIALI
-308 YGVGGVQRGKSEYS
+308 YGVGGVHRGKSEYS

-331 ADSVSAAFRDAVQDD
+331 SDSVSAAFRSAVQDD
-346 TVRAILFRVDS
+346 TVKAILFRVDS

-371 TVRAKAAGKPVIVSM
+371 TVRAKEAGKPVIVSM

-414 IGVFGGKLLTAELME
+414 IGVVGGKMLTAELME
-429 KIGISSDEVHTSTN
+429 KIGVSSDEVHTSTN
-443 ATMWSSALDY
+443 ATMWSSSLDY
-453 TPQQWRRIT
+453 TPQQWQRIT
-462 AWLDHVYEDF
+462 VWLDHVYADF
-472 THKVAQGRGLTQ
+472 TQKVAEGRGLTQ
-484 GEVHAV
+484 EQVHAV

-505 LIDELGGFPL
+505 LVDELGGFPV
-515 ALSLAKQAAGIAAD
+515 ALRLAKQAAEIEED
-529 TPVQLKL
+529 VPVQVKL
-536 FPAQKTLLET
+536 FPEQKTLVDT
-546 VLSHLQ
+546 VLSRLQ

-558 ASPTAAALRQVMQA
+558 ASPTTVALRQVMQA

-592 TMPYWE
+592 TMPHWE

>member
-1 MAEAQK
+1 
-7 SKRGEM
+7 

-26 AWVVVMAIVGVITTL
+26 AWVVVMAIVGAIATL

-63 YIPADPLASVLMERT
+63 YVPTDPLANVLMEQT
-78 ASVRDIVD
+78 VSVRDIVD
-86 ALHQAASDERIL
+86 ALDQAATDERVL
-98 ALVARA
+98 ALVART
-104 GNTRM
+104 GTPRM

-118 DAVSTFRESGK
+118 DAVMAFRNSGK
-129 PTIAYA
+129 PTVAYA

-146 AYYLATAFDR
+146 AYYLAAAFDR

-161 SGDIGLTGLMAEST
+161 SGDIGLTGLMAESA

-208 TQPHREAL
+208 TQPHREAI

-228 QGIAAGRGLE
+228 QGIATGRGLE
-238 VEAVRTLVDRGP
+238 VDAVRTLVDRGP
-250 FLGAQALTE
+250 FLGKQALAE
-259 NLVDG
+259 NLVDE
-264 LAYRDEVRAGI
+264 LAYRDEVRAII
-275 DTDLGE
+275 DDDLGE
-281 EAERVGLFTYLR
+281 ETEHVSLFTYLR
-293 QMGRPHSAGEAIALI
+293 QMGRPHNEGEAIALI
-308 YGVGGVQRGKSEYS
+308 YGVGGVHRGKSEYN

-331 ADSVSAAFRDAVQDD
+331 SDSVSAAFRSAVQDD

-371 TVRAKAAGKPVIVSM
+371 TVRAKEAGKPVIVSM

-414 IGVFGGKLLTAELME
+414 IGVVGGKMLTAELME

-443 ATMWSSALDY
+443 ATMWSSSLDY
-453 TPQQWRRIT
+453 TPQQWHRIT
-462 AWLDHVYEDF
+462 TWLDHVYADF
-472 THKVAQGRGLTQ
+472 TQKVAQGRGLTQ
-484 GEVHAV
+484 EQVHAV

-505 LIDELGGFPL
+505 LVDELGGFPV
-515 ALSLAKQAAGIAAD
+515 ALRLAKQAAGIEEDA
-529 TPVQLKL
+529 PVQVKL
-536 FPAQKTLLET
+536 FPEQKTLVDT
-546 VLSHLQ
+546 VLSRLQ

-558 ASPTAAALRQVMQA
+558 TEASPTAAALRQVMQA

-592 TMPYWE
+592 TMPHWE

>member
-1 MAEAQK
+1 
-7 SKRGEM
+7 

-63 YIPADPLASVLMERT
+63 YIPTDPLASVLMEQT
-78 ASVRDIVD
+78 VSVRDIVD
-86 ALHQAASDERIL
+86 ALQQAATDERVL
-98 ALVARA
+98 ALVART
-104 GNTRM
+104 GTPRM

-118 DAVSTFRESGK
+118 DAVMAFRNSGK
-129 PTIAYA
+129 PTVAYA

-146 AYYLATAFDR
+146 AYYLAAAFDR

-161 SGDIGLTGLMAEST
+161 SGDIGLTGLMAESA

-208 TQPHREAL
+208 TQPHREAI

-228 QGIAAGRGLE
+228 QGIAAGRDLE
-238 VEAVRTLVDRGP
+238 ADVVRTLVDRGP
-250 FLGAQALTE
+250 FLGKQALAE

-264 LAYRDEVRAGI
+264 LAYRDEVQAII
-275 DTDLGE
+275 DDDLGE
-281 EAERVGLFTYLR
+281 EAERVSLFTYLR
-293 QMGRPHSAGEAIALI
+293 QMGRPHNEGEAIALI
-308 YGVGGVQRGKSEYS
+308 YGVGGVHRGKSEYS

-331 ADSVSAAFRDAVQDD
+331 SDSVSAAFRSAVQDD
-346 TVRAILFRVDS
+346 TVKAILFRVDS

-371 TVRAKAAGKPVIVSM
+371 TVRAKESGKPVIVSM

-414 IGVFGGKLLTAELME
+414 IGVVGGKMLTAELME

-443 ATMWSSALDY
+443 ATMWSSSLDY
-453 TPQQWRRIT
+453 TPQQWQRIT
-462 AWLDHVYEDF
+462 TWLDHVYADF
-472 THKVAQGRGLTQ
+472 TQKVAQGRGLTQ
-484 GEVHAV
+484 EQVHAV

-505 LIDELGGFPL
+505 LVDELGGFPT
-515 ALSLAKQAAGIAAD
+515 ALRLAKQAAGIEAD
-529 TPVQLKL
+529 APVQVKL
-536 FPAQKTLLET
+536 FPEQKTLVDTL
-546 VLSHLQ
+546 LARLQ

-558 ASPTAAALRQVMQA
+558 AEASPTAVALRQVMQA

-592 TMPYWE
+592 TMPHWE

>member
-1 MAEAQK
+1 
-7 SKRGEM
+7 

-26 AWVVVMAIVGVITTL
+26 AWVVVMAVVGAIATL
-41 MSQESLPERIVLEID
+41 LSQEELPERIVLEID

-63 YIPADPLASVLMERT
+63 YIPTDPLAGILMEQT
-78 ASVRDIVD
+78 VSVRDIVD
-86 ALHQAASDERIL
+86 ALHQAATDERVM
-98 ALVARA
+98 ALVART
-104 GNTRM
+104 GTPQM
-109 GLAEIQEVR
+109 GLAEIQEIR
-118 DAVSTFRESGK
+118 DAVLAFRESGK
-129 PTIAYA
+129 PAIAYA

-161 SGDIGLTGLMAEST
+161 SGDIGLTGLMAESA

-182 KLGLSPRM
+182 KLGLRPRM

-228 QGIAAGRGLE
+228 QGIAAGRDLE

-250 FLGAQALTE
+250 FLGAHALAE

-264 LAYRDEVRAGI
+264 LAYRDEVRALI
-275 DTDLGE
+275 DADLGE
-281 EAERVGLFTYLR
+281 EAEIVGLFPYLR
-293 QMGRPHSAGEAIALI
+293 QMGRPHNEGEAIALI
-308 YGVGGVQRGKSEYS
+308 YGVGGVHRGKSEYS

-331 ADSVSAAFRDAVQDD
+331 SDSVAAAFRSAVQDD
-346 TVRAILFRVDS
+346 TVKAILFRVDS

-371 TVRAKAAGKPVIVSM
+371 TVRAKEAGKPVIVSM

-414 IGVFGGKLLTAELME
+414 IGVVGGKMLTAELME

-443 ATMWSSALDY
+443 ATMWSSSLDY
-453 TPQQWRRIT
+453 TPQQWQQIT
-462 AWLDHVYEDF
+462 AWLDHVYADF
-472 THKVAQGRGLTQ
+472 TQKVAQGRGLTQ
-484 GEVHAV
+484 EQVHAV

-505 LIDELGGFPL
+505 LVDELGGFPT
-515 ALSLAKQAAGIAAD
+515 ALRLAKQAAGIEEDA
-529 TPVQLKL
+529 PVQVKL
-536 FPAQKTLLET
+536 FPEQKTLVDT
-546 VLSHLQ
+546 VLSRLQ
-552 GREDAA
+552 GREEAA
-558 ASPTAAALRQVMQA
+558 AGPTAAALRQVMQA
-572 VRPVIQMGQRLG
+572 VQPVIDMGQRLG

-592 TMPYWE
+592 TTPYWE
-598 TAW
+598 TTW

>member
-1 MAEAQK
+1 
-7 SKRGEM
+7 

-26 AWVVVMAIVGVITTL
+26 AWVVVMAIVGAIATL
-41 MSQESLPERIVLEID
+41 MTQEELPERIVLEID

-63 YIPADPLASVLMERT
+63 YIPTDPLASVLMEQT
-78 ASVRDIVD
+78 VSVRDIVD
-86 ALHQAASDERIL
+86 ALNQAATDERVL
-98 ALVARA
+98 ALVART
-104 GNTRM
+104 GTPRM

-118 DAVSTFRESGK
+118 DAVLAFRGSGK
-129 PTIAYA
+129 PTVAYA

-146 AYYLATAFDR
+146 AYYLAAAFDR

-161 SGDIGLTGLMAEST
+161 SGDIGLTGLMAESA

-203 TEKKY
+203 TEKEY
-208 TQPHREAL
+208 TQPHREAI

-228 QGIAAGRGLE
+228 QGIAVGRGLE
-238 VEAVRTLVDRGP
+238 VDAVRTLVDQGP
-250 FLGAQALTE
+250 FLGKQALAE

-264 LAYRDEVRAGI
+264 LAYRDEVQAII
-275 DTDLGE
+275 DDDLGE
-281 EAERVGLFTYLR
+281 EAEHVSLFTYLR
-293 QMGRPHSAGEAIALI
+293 QMGRPHNEGEAIALI
-308 YGVGGVQRGKSEYS
+308 YGVGGVHRGKSEYS

-331 ADSVSAAFRDAVQDD
+331 SDSVSAAFRSAVQDD
-346 TVRAILFRVDS
+346 TVKAILFRVDS

-371 TVRAKAAGKPVIVSM
+371 TVRAKEAGKPVIVSM

-414 IGVFGGKLLTAELME
+414 IGVVGGKMLTTELME
-429 KIGISSDEVHTSTN
+429 KIGISSDEVHTSIN
-443 ATMWSSALDY
+443 ATMWSSSLDY
-453 TPQQWRRIT
+453 TPQQWQRIT
-462 AWLDHVYEDF
+462 TWLDHVYADF
-472 THKVAQGRGLTQ
+472 TQKVAQGRGLTQ
-484 GEVHAV
+484 EQVHAV

-505 LIDELGGFPL
+505 LVDELGGFPA
-515 ALSLAKQAAGIAAD
+515 ALRLAKQAAEIEEDA
-529 TPVQLKL
+529 PVQVKL
-536 FPAQKTLLET
+536 FPEQKTLVDT
-546 VLSHLQ
+546 VLSRLQ

-558 ASPTAAALRQVMQA
+558 ASPTAVALRQVMQA
-572 VRPVIQMGQRLG
+572 VRPVVEMGQRLG

-592 TMPYWE
+592 TMPHWE

>member
-1 MAEAQK
+1 
-7 SKRGEM
+7 
-13 MKKFLARTLMLIG
+13 MKKFLGRTLMLIG
-26 AWVVVMAIVGVITTL
+26 AWVVVMAIVGTITAL
-41 MSQESLPERIVLEID
+41 MSTESLPEHIVLEID

-63 YIPADPLASVLMERT
+63 YVPDDPLASVLMERT

-86 ALHQAASDERIL
+86 ALQQAANDDRVL

-104 GNTRM
+104 GTPRM

-118 DAVSTFRESGK
+118 DAVSAFRKSGK

-146 AYYLATAFDR
+146 AYYLAAAFDD

-161 SGDIGLTGLMAEST
+161 SGDIGLTGLMAESA

-208 TQPHREAL
+208 TQPHREAIL
-216 LQIIESQFGQIV
+216 KIIESQFGQIV
-228 QGIAAGRGLE
+228 QGIAEGRGLE
-238 VEAVRTLVDRGP
+238 VEYVRTLIDRGP

-259 NLVDG
+259 KLVDG
-264 LAYRDEVRAGI
+264 LAYRDEVQTVI
-275 DTDLGE
+275 EDTVGE
-281 EAERVGLFTYLR
+281 DAERVGLFTYLR
-293 QMGRPHSAGEAIALI
+293 QMGRPHNEGEAIALI

-322 AALSGPTMG
+322 AAFSGPTMG
-331 ADSVSAAFRDAVQDD
+331 ADSVSAAFRSAVQDD
-346 TVRAILFRVDS
+346 TVKAILFRVDS

-371 TVRAKAAGKPVIVSM
+371 TVRARDAGKPVIVSM

-414 IGVFGGKLLTAELME
+414 IGVFGGKMITAELME

-443 ATMWSSALDY
+443 ATMWSSSLDY
-453 TPQQWRRIT
+453 TPQQWQRIT
-462 AWLDHVYEDF
+462 VWLDRVYEDF
-472 THKVAQGRGLTQ
+472 TQKVAQGRGLTQ
-484 GEVHAV
+484 EQVHAV
-490 AKGRIWTGEDAKDIG
+490 AKGRIWTGEDAKGIG
-505 LIDELGGFPL
+505 LVDELGGFPL
-515 ALSLAKQAAGIAAD
+515 ALSLAKQAAGIEAD
-529 TPVQLKL
+529 TQVRIKL
-536 FPAQKTLLET
+536 FPAQKTLVET
-546 VLSHLQ
+546 VLSHIQ

-592 TMPYWE
+592 TMPHWE
-598 TAW
+598 TTW

>member
-1 MAEAQK
+1 
-7 SKRGEM
+7 

-26 AWVVVMAIVGVITTL
+26 AWVVVMAIVGVISTL
-41 MSQESLPERIVLEID
+41 MTQESLPERIVLEID

-63 YIPADPLASVLMERT
+63 YVPTDPLAGVLMEQT
-78 ASVRDIVD
+78 VSVRDIVD
-86 ALHQAASDERIL
+86 ALDQAASDERVL
-98 ALVARA
+98 ALVART
-104 GNTRM
+104 GTPRM

-118 DAVSTFRESGK
+118 DAVLAFRKSGK
-129 PTIAYA
+129 PTVAYA

-146 AYYLATAFDR
+146 AYYLAAAFDR

-161 SGDIGLTGLMAEST
+161 SGDIGLTGLMAESA

-190 DHRYEYKNALNMF
+190 GQRYEYKNALNMF
-203 TEKKY
+203 TEKEY
-208 TQPHREAL
+208 TQPHREAV
-216 LQIIESQFGQIV
+216 LQIIESQFDQIV

-238 VEAVRTLVDRGP
+238 AEAVRTLVDRGP
-250 FLGAQALTE
+250 FLGAQALKE

-264 LAYRDEVRAGI
+264 LVYRDEVQAI
-275 DTDLGE
+275 IEDDLGE

-293 QMGRPHSAGEAIALI
+293 QMGRPHNEGEAIALI
-308 YGVGGVQRGKSEYS
+308 YGVGGVHRGKSEYS

-331 ADSVSAAFRDAVQDD
+331 SDSVSAAFRDAVQDD
-346 TVRAILFRVDS
+346 AVKAILFRVDS

-371 TVRAKAAGKPVIVSM
+371 TVRAKDAGKPVIVSM

-414 IGVFGGKLLTAELME
+414 IGVVGGKMLTAELME

-443 ATMWSSALDY
+443 ATMWSSSLDY
-453 TPQQWRRIT
+453 TPQQWQRIT

-472 THKVAQGRGLTQ
+472 TQKVAQGRGLTQ
-484 GEVHAV
+484 EQVHAV
-490 AKGRIWTGEDAKDIG
+490 AKGRIWTGEDAKG
-505 LIDELGGFPL
+505 LGLVDELGGFPV
-515 ALSLAKQAAGIAAD
+515 ALNLAKQAAGIETD
-529 TPVQLKL
+529 TPVQVKL
-536 FPAQKTLLET
+536 FPEQKTLVET
-546 VLSHLQ
+546 VLSRLQ

-558 ASPTAAALRQVMQA
+558 ASPTAVALRQVMQA
-572 VRPVIQMGQRLG
+572 VRPVVQMGQRLG

-592 TMPYWE
+592 TMPQWE
-598 TAW
+598 TTW